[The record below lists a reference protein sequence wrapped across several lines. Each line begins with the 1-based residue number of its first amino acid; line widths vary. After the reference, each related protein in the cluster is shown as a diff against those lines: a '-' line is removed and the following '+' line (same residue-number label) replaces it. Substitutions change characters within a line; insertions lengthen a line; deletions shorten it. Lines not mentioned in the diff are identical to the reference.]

1 MPRPSWVLIVGLIM
15 TLISGCGGLIS
26 DLKQIKTN
34 DLVELGNDIA
44 EEISKEVGTIPMSEK
59 EKEVFSKL
67 STDSLEI
74 DSVFTGEHLGQF
86 IRDSTRLSE
95 SAKSD
100 LIRHGY
106 IGAVFSCLFI
116 LFGLLIIFSNKPYVI
131 KGAMIL
137 LCISLV
143 FVVYQI
149 IDFRAEDT
157 SSLFKQGQTFN
168 LISGGIIDSILLL
181 ICCKSNKDYFLPYQE
196 KEDYYD

>member
-15 TLISGCGGLIS
+15 TLVSGCGGLIS

-34 DLVELGNDIA
+34 DFVELGNDIA
-44 EEISKEVGTIPMSEK
+44 DEISKEVGVVPMSPK
-59 EKEVFSKL
+59 EKDIFRRFSV
-67 STDSLEI
+67 DSLAV
-74 DSVFTGEHLGQF
+74 DSILTGEHLGQF

-106 IGAVFSCLFI
+106 IGAVFSSLFI
-116 LFGLLIIFSNKPYVI
+116 LFGLLLIFSNKPYVI
-131 KGAMIL
+131 KGATTL
-137 LCISLV
+137 LAVSLV

-149 IDFRAEDT
+149 IDFRGEDT

-168 LISGGIIDSILLL
+168 LISGGFIDIILLL
-181 ICCKSNKDYFLPYQE
+181 ICWQSNKEYFLPYQE

>member
-1 MPRPSWVLIVGLIM
+1 M
-15 TLISGCGGLIS
+15 TLVSGCGGLIS

-34 DLVELGNDIA
+34 DFVELGNDIA
-44 EEISKEVGTIPMSEK
+44 DEISKEVGVVPMSPK
-59 EKEVFSKL
+59 EKDIFRRFSV
-67 STDSLEI
+67 DSLAV
-74 DSVFTGEHLGQF
+74 DSILTGEHLGQF

-106 IGAVFSCLFI
+106 IGAVFSSLFI
-116 LFGLLIIFSNKPYVI
+116 LFGLLLIFSNKPYVI
-131 KGAMIL
+131 KGATTL
-137 LCISLV
+137 LAVSLV

-149 IDFRAEDT
+149 IDFRGEDT

-168 LISGGIIDSILLL
+168 LISGGFIDIILLL
-181 ICCKSNKDYFLPYQE
+181 ICWQSNKEYFLPYQE